1 MKRWIALSILLF
13 AAAATADVYK
23 CRQPNGN
30 TEISSSPCVAGSST
44 VKTVSDEHISEE
56 NRQQAQRNAE
66 QMRIDVE
73 KFEATRRADEALER
87 KQQEEQRQAS
97 GPSPSAIQDC
107 LRTLDRIALDAKRRA
122 ELEATCQSKGS
133 VEPVYIPVPYYA
145 GPTYVRPVRPQPPQT
160 KPPQTKPEPLPEP
173 SYPLRPLNPSGKT
186 DSAYTPFQPR

>member
-1 MKRWIALSILLF
+1 MKDWLILLLVLLAF
-13 AAAATADVYK
+13 PASADVYK
-23 CRQPNGN
+23 CRQPNGG
-30 TEISSSPCVAGSST
+30 TEISSAPCTSGSST

-122 ELEATCQSKGS
+122 ELETTCQSKGS
-133 VEPVYIPVPYYA
+133 VEPVYIPVPYYVA
-145 GPTYVRPVRPQPPQT
+145 PTYVRPVRAPTPQT
-160 KPPQTKPEPLPEP
+160 RPEPLPQP
-173 SYPLRPLNPSGKT
+173 PIPVRPLNSQGKT
-186 DSAYTPFQPR
+186 NSAYAPPPGNYRPR